1 MIMKAARRLKRKAFM
16 LQRKQRNIFSK
27 HYNTPI
33 NSMESLTK
41 RNNFI
46 YFFYPVFLFWI
57 AGGIL
62 LYMKGYKGSF
72 LLLNSHYSSILDT
85 PLYLLTH
92 LGNGLMIIA
101 ILMLLWSKD
110 KLDVLLCVIIG
121 VIISGIIVQLFKNY
135 LFDKWAR
142 PQLVFEGQLLN
153 IHTYPHYRI
162 IDNSFPS
169 GHSNT
174 IAGVFTIIAYAY
186 RNRTKAFITLI
197 SLFTLLICYTRIYLG
212 VHFLGDVLA
221 GSFLGISVSL
231 LTLKFLHLPSKEL

>member
-1 MIMKAARRLKRKAFM
+1 
-16 LQRKQRNIFSK
+16 
-27 HYNTPI
+27 
-33 NSMESLTK
+33 MESLTK
-41 RNNFI
+41 KNNFI
-46 YFFYPVFLFWI
+46 YFFYPIFLFWI

-72 LLLNSHYSSILDT
+72 LLLNSHYSNFLDT

-92 LGNGLMIIA
+92 LGNGLMIVA

-121 VIISGIIVQLFKNY
+121 VIISGIIVQVLKNY
-135 LFDKWAR
+135 VFDRWSR
-142 PQLVFEGQLLN
+142 PQLVFESQLQLV
-153 IHTYPHYRI
+153 HSYPHYRI

-186 RNRTKAFITLI
+186 RTRTKLFITLTG
-197 SLFTLLICYTRIYLG
+197 LFALLICYTRIYLG

-221 GSFLGISVSL
+221 GSFLGITISL
-231 LTLKFLHLPSKEL
+231 LTLKFLHLPSKELTDKLYKYKYTSISIRILGALLFLLAVYFVYRDF